1 MLFAVLDLRLITALV
16 GSPAGDHPRATLVRL
31 FNMRHLVASLALTFA
46 LAACGS
52 STESTHDPALDG
64 PWSSHGLSVGVVL
77 TMTWTSDSVHGAGTY
92 TVVNGGLGCGGGTLH
107 GSGTVSFVAGR
118 SGSDVLGHMS
128 FDNGWTPPYRATLAG
143 STLDGAFLSIDAGSC
158 PFALFHGL
166 VP

>member
-1 MLFAVLDLRLITALV
+1 MPDRFL
-16 GSPAGDHPRATLVRL
+16 
-31 FNMRHLVASLALTFA
+31 SLALVLA

-52 STESTHDPALDG
+52 STESTSTGALDG

-92 TVVNGGLGCGGGTLH
+92 NVLNGGLGCGGGTLH
-107 GSGTVSFVAGR
+107 GAGNVTFAASR
-118 SGSDVLGHMS
+118 SGSEVLGHMS
-128 FDNGWTPPYRATLAG
+128 FDNGWTPPYRATLTG

-158 PFALFHGL
+158 PFALFKGL